1 MRQLGACRGPQ
12 FCERKVRLLILSDI
26 HSNLEALDACLN
38 AAGDWDRFVNLGDTV
53 GYAADPNAVIGRV
66 RPYGGLTVR
75 GNHDHAV
82 LDAKQIESFN
92 PIAAQAVQWTR
103 QQLTPENLA
112 WLSAVPVGPVYEPA
126 LAGAQ
131 FVHGSPR
138 DEDEY
143 IFSEFSAREAFGASA
158 AQLTFFG
165 HTHIQG
171 AMEYKEK
178 QIQVIPPGYAYRRGR
193 AERCDFPLELE
204 NETRYL
210 VNPGSVG
217 QPRDGDWR
225 AAFAVYDSD
234 KHQISFWRTPYDIE
248 LTQQKIIAAGLPY
261 RLASRLREG
270 R

>member
-1 MRQLGACRGPQ
+1 MVGTPQ
-12 FCERKVRLLILSDI
+12 CCELKVRLLIFSDI

-38 AAGDWDRFVNLGDTV
+38 TVEGWDRFVNLGDTV
-53 GYAADPNAVIGRV
+53 GYAADPNAVIERV
-66 RPYGGLTVR
+66 RPHGGLAVR

-82 LDAKQIESFN
+82 LDAKQLESFN
-92 PIAAQAVQWTR
+92 PIAAQAVEWTR
-103 QQLTPENLA
+103 NRLTPENLA
-112 WLSAVPVGPVYEPA
+112 WLREVPGGPIYEPA

-131 FVHGSPR
+131 FVHGSPA

-143 IFSEFSAREAFGASA
+143 IQGEFSARAAFAGSPS
-158 AQLTFFG
+158 QLIFFG

-171 AMEYKEK
+171 AFECQEK
-178 QIQVIPPGYAYRRGR
+178 KIQVIHPSYGFKRGR
-193 AERCDFPLELE
+193 AERCDLPLEDE
-204 NETRYL
+204 ARYL

-225 AAFAVYDSD
+225 AAFALYDSD
-234 KHQISFWRTPYDIE
+234 KHQVSFWRTPYNVE
-248 LTQQKIIAAGLPY
+248 LTQQKIIGAGLPY